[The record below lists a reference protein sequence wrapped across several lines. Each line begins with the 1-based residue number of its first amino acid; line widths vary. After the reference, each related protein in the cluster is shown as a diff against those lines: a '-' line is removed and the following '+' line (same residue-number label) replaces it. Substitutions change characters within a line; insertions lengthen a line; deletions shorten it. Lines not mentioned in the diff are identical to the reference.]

1 MMKPFRKNVAVAI
14 DGGGI
19 KGVIATRAL
28 SILEDHLGK
37 PCSEIF
43 SLAAGTSTG
52 SIISAAIAAKMNA
65 LRIDNLYRLLGEKV
79 FKRRWRYYLWLLAK
93 YRYSN
98 LPLILALKDFLG
110 EMTMEDLWS
119 SEKKIDLV
127 ITVGDLW
134 ENRTRFVKPWKK
146 EYRTWKVWSTVLA
159 SCTVPTY
166 FPIVIGRY
174 IDGGVGSYGNP
185 CYLAAYEA
193 ALYLDWD
200 PAETTLLSLGTG
212 RERNEFN
219 KHNKANRLFPWEW
232 LEPILDT
239 FLSDASDQQVRLVQQ
254 FFKDMDFRRFQ
265 IDIEQHIPL
274 DDPSKM
280 NLLIEYGNKLGQMI
294 LEGQTDKYA
303 MQTDRKAVK
312 QN

>member
-1 MMKPFRKNVAVAI
+1 MKPFRKNVAVAI

-52 SIISAAIAAKMNA
+52 SIISAAIAAKMDA
-65 LRIDNLYRLLGEKV
+65 PQIDNLYRLLGEKV

-98 LPLILALKDFLG
+98 RPLIQALKGFLG
-110 EMTMEDLWS
+110 EMTMEDLWN
-119 SEKKIDLV
+119 SENKIDVV
-127 ITVGDLW
+127 ITVGDLSG
-134 ENRTRFVKPWKK
+134 NRTRFVKPWKE
-146 EYRTWKVWSTVLA
+146 EYRTWKVWFTVLA

-166 FPIVIGRY
+166 FPIVEGKY

-193 ALYLDWD
+193 ALCLDWN
-200 PAETTLLSLGTG
+200 PSETTLISLGTG
-212 RERNEFN
+212 RERSEFMPY
-219 KHNKANRLFPWEW
+219 KANHWFPWQW
-232 LEPILDT
+232 LEPILGA
-239 FLSDASDQQVRLVQQ
+239 FLSDASDQQVRVVQK
-254 FFKDMDFRRFQ
+254 FFKEMDFRRFQ
-265 IDIEQHIPL
+265 IDIEHVPL
-274 DDPSKM
+274 DDPSKI

-294 LEGQTDKYA
+294 IDDKTDEYVVRA
-303 MQTDRKAVK
+303 ARKVVK